1 MKTEAKTPRQYWA
14 TPVLGLVIG
23 IVYQVGFAL
32 GGRPLD
38 GTIALSIMV
47 AFSVVIALAGRR
59 SETVR
64 GLLDR
69 RDERITG
76 IDLKATAVA
85 ALAMCVA
92 VLVGFVVE
100 VAQGHTGSPYVIIGV
115 VGGLSYA
122 AAVVYFRIRT

>member
-1 MKTEAKTPRQYWA
+1 MKTEAKTPRQYWV
-14 TPVLGLVIG
+14 TSVLGLVIG

-32 GGRPLD
+32 GGPLD
-38 GTIALSIMV
+38 GAIALSIMV

-76 IDLKATAVA
+76 IDLKATAIA

-92 VLVGFVVE
+92 VLIGFVVE

-115 VGGLSYA
+115 VGGLSYS